1 VTLDNLSD
9 SRPEMWD
16 HYYNMKIIEFLN
28 LLLYYKDKQDYLAKM
43 QQMNNMKN
51 R

>member
-9 SRPEMWD
+9 SRPEMWA